1 MKPLVACRYAVI
13 QFVPYR
19 ETGEFANAG
28 VVLMCPETGYFD
40 FKLQTRRTKRITDF
54 FDELPRDFYL
64 RAVKAMG
71 NELERVAQLVAEV
84 APGTGR
90 ADHLRHLFD
99 SLIHPREGM
108 VRFSP
113 PRAVMTADPAAELIK
128 QFDHQVECTFA
139 TPEYVEQVMEK
150 RIRALLGGLQLA
162 APFVPQRVGNDEFH
176 ARFQLVQ
183 MQDGALAK
191 IIKPFH
197 LNQAET
203 VGIYEH
209 GDAWLQKIK
218 RLRDRKLLPDAV
230 LFAVKAPAP
239 TDPKRHAAYT
249 EICSDLHRL
258 DVQTVD
264 ETAEQQIADF
274 ALS

>member
-1 MKPLVACRYAVI
+1 MKLLACRYAVV
-13 QFVPYR
+13 QFAPYR
-19 ETGEFANAG
+19 ETGEFAHAG

-64 RAVKAMG
+64 RAVKAMSS
-71 NELERVAQLVAEV
+71 ELERVGQLVADV
-84 APGTGR
+84 PSTGS
-90 ADHLRHLFD
+90 ADQLRHLFD
-99 SLIHPREGM
+99 SLIHPREAM
-108 VRFSP
+108 VRFSA

-128 QFDHQVECTFA
+128 QFDHQVERTFA
-139 TPEYVEQVMEK
+139 TPEYVEQAMER
-150 RIRALLGGLQLA
+150 RIKALLSGLQLA
-162 APFVPQRVGNDEFH
+162 APFVPLRVGNDEFH

-183 MQDGALAK
+183 EQDGVQTK

-230 LFAVKAPAP
+230 LFAVKAPALA
-239 TDPKRHAAYT
+239 DSKRYAAYS

-258 DVQTVD
+258 AVQTVD
-264 ETAEQQIADF
+264 ESAEQQITDF

>member
-1 MKPLVACRYAVI
+1 MKPLVACRYAVV

-71 NELERVAQLVAEV
+71 SELERVAQLVAEV

-113 PRAVMTADPAAELIK
+113 PRAVMTADPATELVK
-128 QFDHQVECTFA
+128 QFDHQVERTFA

-150 RIRALLGGLQLA
+150 RIRALLGGLPLA

-183 MQDGALAK
+183 VQDGALAK

-197 LNQAET
+197 LNQTET

-230 LFAVKAPAP
+230 LFAVKAPAS
-239 TDPKRHAAYT
+239 TDSKRHAAYT

-264 ETAEQQIADF
+264 ETAEQKIADF

>member
-1 MKPLVACRYAVI
+1 MKLVACRYAVV
-13 QFVPYR
+13 QFAPYR

-28 VVLMCPETGYFD
+28 VVLLCPETGYFD

-54 FDELPRDFYL
+54 FDELPREFYL

-71 NELERVAQLVAEV
+71 DELQRVAQSVAE
-84 APGTGR
+84 AAHHPGR

-99 SLIHPREGM
+99 SLIHPREAM
-108 VRFSP
+108 VRFSA
-113 PRAVMTADPAAELIK
+113 PRAVMTADPEAELIK
-128 QFDHQVECTFA
+128 QFDHQVDRSFA

-150 RIRALLGGLQLA
+150 RIKVLLGGLPLA

-183 MQDGALAK
+183 QQDGVLSK

-197 LNQAET
+197 LNQAKT

-230 LFAVKAPAP
+230 LFAVKAPALA
-239 TDPKRHAAYT
+239 DSKRYAAYT
-249 EICSDLHRL
+249 EICSDLHAL
-258 DVQTVD
+258 DVLTVD
-264 ETAEQQIADF
+264 ETAEQHIANF